1 MSPPHVTPTKQSNS
15 TANITTVGSKK
26 NAGDRL
32 LFTTVLTTQH
42 LQQKCNNIPLLVLKR
57 NDERA
62 TG

>member
-1 MSPPHVTPTKQSNS
+1 MSPPLVTPTKQSNS
-15 TANITTVGSKK
+15 TANITTVASKK

-32 LFTTVLTTQH
+32 LFTTVLTTQD
-42 LQQKCNNIPLLVLKR
+42 LQQKCNNILLVLKR